1 MQTDMKNLLTLL
13 SIAFFT
19 ISTIQARILT
29 VNNNNTTAGQY
40 NNLQTAVDAAVSGDT
55 LLIHGSNTN
64 YGNCTLPANKALTLR
79 GPGWNP
85 AYKQAGLP
93 ATITILYFA
102 PRAGNITLEGLYIN
116 TGISMQSVNEDGRT
130 IYHQSGVKIQLCRIA
145 SLSLAKGCSN
155 FILQNNYFQAFYGGS
170 DTTSNMIIRYNIFNQ
185 FRDFVNTSNILID
198 HNLFVGG
205 QFSNIN
211 DCTVSNNIFHN
222 CYVASGINRCAISNN
237 LTYHV
242 YYPTYTIFYNST
254 NGAEQNTFIGNIIN
268 ADPKFVYG
276 NNLTDVFVDYHLQS
290 SSPAK
295 GTGLGGK
302 DIGIY
307 TDEFTFS
314 KTGEPSP
321 VIRTL
326 QIANPTV
333 PMNGNLTVKMT
344 ASKARTD
351 KD

>member
-1 MQTDMKNLLTLL
+1 MKNLLTFF

-40 NNLQTAVDAAVSGDT
+40 NNLQTAVDAAVSNDT

-79 GPGWNP
+79 GPGWNTV
-85 AYKQAGLP
+85 YKQAGLP
-93 ATITILYFA
+93 ATISTLYFA
-102 PRAGNITLEGLYIN
+102 PRAANISLEGLYIN
-116 TGISMQSVNEDGRT
+116 SSIQMNSANEDGRT
-130 IYHQSGVKIQLCRIA
+130 IYHQNGVKIQLCRIA
-145 SLSLAKGCSN
+145 SLQLQRGCSN
-155 FILQNNYFQAFYGGS
+155 FILQNNYFQSINGANDS
-170 DTTSNMIIRYNIFNQ
+170 LSNMVIRYNIFNS
-185 FRDFVNTSNILID
+185 FYYFSITSNILID

-205 QFSNIN
+205 EFYDVKGI
-211 DCTVSNNIFHN
+211 TISNNVFHYCN
-222 CYVASGINRCAISNN
+222 VSYGNVIRNTFSNN
-237 LTYHV
+237 LTY
-242 YYPTYTIFYNST
+242 YPTNPAAANFNNPT
-254 NGAEQNTFIGNIIN
+254 GADQNTFIGNIIN
-268 ADPKFVYG
+268 TDPKFVYG
-276 NNLTDVFVDYHLQS
+276 NNQTDVFVDYHLQS
-290 SSPAK
+290 DSPAK
-295 GTGLGGK
+295 GAGLGGK